1 MLNPLLLWFLPLAAV
16 PIILH
21 LLERWRLREVEL
33 PTFRFLMDGYVQE
46 RRRLRLLEWL
56 LMALRTALVA
66 LVVAGLARPVV
77 QRFASLFGD
86 RGGKD
91 VVFIADAGLT
101 TGLVTEG
108 TSALHRIREAIR
120 AAAARLEPTD
130 FVTLVRAGVQ
140 PSVLHRATLGDG
152 RRFAAVLDTLVP
164 DPGPATLASALVEGL
179 SGPPRGPRTAWLVTD
194 GEARAWRRLAD
205 EGASRTLPADVRLVV
220 LDVGHEGRVAN
231 AALLGDPPRAQRPV
245 VGLPVEIVARIAA
258 AGGDPVEKTVSV
270 HLDDEL
276 VAQVPVMVQP
286 GTTVT
291 RSIAVVPRRAG
302 VIRGRIQIP
311 ADAFPEDDSVLFSLS
326 VEPRVD
332 VLVVAPA
339 DARGIDDPG
348 LFVTAAL
355 EAPLETLVGP
365 EDGEALDAASGG
377 GALDAASGGGVSREI
392 ARSLDVTVV
401 RADRLDEA
409 RVMAADVIVLADV
422 RLDGGRSLWVRRQ
435 VQGGAGLVLAAGSR
449 CDGRGDLPVLG
460 DARGKGAATLRL
472 RPATGDPDDESG
484 GLGFDTIDTSHPVF
498 TPFRAAGQG
507 ARPTASVGLET
518 LRVFR
523 RVPLEPVDADEA
535 EKAGADGAARP
546 AAVILAR
553 LADGTPV
560 VAETRLGR
568 GRVLVSGLAF
578 TPDWS
583 TLPVHP
589 AFVPILLRAVQHV
602 RRPAPAVV
610 AESVRPGEP
619 APVRLDESWRRAV
632 VQVTDPAGG
641 RRAIEMVAGD
651 GHATGAL
658 LDTLAV
664 GHYEFAVEPPA
675 GSTAGALR
683 LGMAVNRDVESA
695 VLEHVGEAEIR
706 RTLAPGAVT
715 YLAGTGDDPVLHGR
729 LTGRREIWRWL
740 IGAAFAVFAVE
751 FVLSTLAAP
760 RPGAAAGGL
769 KGWWDRLAGRLGRA
783 VDGLETGGT

>member
-16 PIILH
+16 PVILH
-21 LLERWRLREVEL
+21 LLERSRLREIEL

-56 LMALRTALVA
+56 LLALRTALVL

-101 TGLVTEG
+101 TGLVSEG

-120 AAAARLEPTD
+120 AAAARLDAGD
-130 FVTLVRAGVQ
+130 FVTLVRAGVE
-140 PSVLHRATLGDG
+140 PSVLHRGALGDG
-152 RRFAAVLDTLVP
+152 RRFGAVLDTLVP
-164 DPGPATLASALVEGL
+164 DPGPAALAAALREGL
-179 SGPPRGPRTAWLVTD
+179 AGPPRGARTAWLVTD
-194 GEARAWRRLAD
+194 GEARSWRKLAD
-205 EGASRTLPADVRLVV
+205 DGVGQTLPGDVRLVV

-245 VGLPVEIVARIAA
+245 VGLPVEIVARIAV
-258 AGGDPVEKTVSV
+258 AGGEAVEKTVSV
-270 HLDDEL
+270 YLDDEL
-276 VAQVPVMVQP
+276 VAQVPVLVQP

-291 RSIAVVPRRAG
+291 RTLAIVPRRSG
-302 VIRGRIQIP
+302 LIRGRIQIP
-311 ADAFPEDDSVLFSLS
+311 ADAFPEDDSLLFSLA

-348 LFVTAAL
+348 LFVHAAL
-355 EAPLETLVGP
+355 EAPVETLAGA
-365 EDGEALDAASGG
+365 EWEARAADAASVA
-377 GALDAASGGGVSREI
+377 GADREI

-401 RADRLDEA
+401 RADRLDEP

-422 RLDGGRSLWVRRQ
+422 RLDGGRSQWVRRQ
-435 VQGGAGLVLAAGSR
+435 VQGGAGLVLAAGPR

-472 RPATGDPDDESG
+472 LPATGDPDDESG
-484 GLGFDTIDTSHPVF
+484 GLGLDTVDTSHPVF
-498 TPFRAAGQG
+498 SPFRGAEGGGRPAA
-507 ARPTASVGLET
+507 TVGLET

-523 RVPLEPVDADEA
+523 RVPLEPVGGEGA
-535 EKAGADGAARP
+535 AGDGAPRP

-560 VAETRLGR
+560 IAETRLGR

-578 TPDWS
+578 TPAWS

-602 RRPAPAVV
+602 RRPAPATV

-619 APVRLDESWRRAV
+619 APVRLDDAWRRAG

-641 RRAIEMVAGD
+641 RRAIDMVAGD
-651 GHATGAL
+651 GHASGAL

-664 GHYEFAVEPPA
+664 GHYEFAIEPPA
-675 GSTAGALR
+675 GSREAPLR

-695 VLEHVGEAEIR
+695 VLEHLPEAELR
-706 RTLAPGAVT
+706 RALAPRDVT
-715 YLAGTGDDPVLHGR
+715 YLAGSGDDPVLHGR

-740 IGAAFAVFAVE
+740 IAAAFAVFAVE
-751 FVLSTLAAP
+751 FLLSTLAAS
-760 RPGAAAGGL
+760 RPGGAGGGFRGWFDRAAG
-769 KGWWDRLAGRLGRA
+769 RIGRA
-783 VDGLETGGT
+783 VDGLETGDT